1 MFLQKLVCIGWI
13 LLLKVCPETLVV
25 WEILQIAI
33 CSNDKETSWIELRVP
48 VNLFKIVF
56 RKKKPA
62 VSIGRAHRRTCRYH
76 ECSMQQKY
84 HMSYTENQELLHHS
98 FHPNLLVSMM
108 QEWSVSLILNPTSHF
123 SILFSHKALN
133 IVEFLNIGLTC
144 KTIRSKQKCNTWTK
158 PNSMDR
164 KHIICLLYWYEES
177 ALQIS
182 REKKQTLLL
191 LVDQQWFLTNP
202 NVYTLW

>member
-1 MFLQKLVCIGWI
+1 MFLQKPVCIGWI

-25 WEILQIAI
+25 WEILRIAI

-48 VNLFKIVF
+48 VNLFKTVF
-56 RKKKPA
+56 RKKRA

-76 ECSMQQKY
+76 GCSMQQKY

-158 PNSMDR
+158 PNSMDWQ
-164 KHIICLLYWYEES
+164 HIICLVL
-177 ALQIS
+177 LRGIS
-182 REKKQTLLL
+182 TTNWQRKK
-191 LVDQQWFLTNP
+191 NRHC
-202 NVYTLW
+202 YC